1 MVWTPYAKRPGVQMS
16 MIAGGGEL
24 PHSWLL
30 EMFAQGGAD
39 LGAVTA
45 QRDSYVPRQK
55 QGTPEEIANVAV
67 FLSSDE
73 SSFINAADIFVD
85 GGGSGCTYGP

>member
-1 MVWTPYAKRPGVQMS
+1 
-16 MIAGGGEL
+16 MIQIGYVSGPLVNRAV
-24 PHSWLL
+24 
-30 EMFAQGGAD
+30 AQGGAD
-39 LGAVTA
+39 IDAVTA

-73 SSFINAADIFVD
+73 SAFINASDIFVD